1 MLRLGW
7 FSTGRGEGSRGFLEF
22 IHGKIAAGGLDARI
36 EFVFSN
42 REDGEAEGSDA
53 FLALAKRYDLPL
65 VTLSSRRY
73 RREHGGGP
81 ISDHRGPYH
90 EEVMRAISDFSP
102 DICVL
107 AGYMLITGPEMVR
120 RYQMV
125 NIHPAAPSGPAG
137 TWQDVIWMLIRD
149 EAAGSG
155 VTVHVATEVLDA
167 GPVLAYCTFPIRGGS
182 FDPLWQE
189 VEGRS
194 TEEIKAEGEEHPLFQ
209 LIRREGV
216 RRERPLLLEALR
228 LLASGRTKV
237 TGGRVVH
244 PGGAPA
250 EGRCL
255 NEEVE
260 GFLTLHRLHENST

>member
-1 MLRLGW
+1 
-7 FSTGRGEGSRGFLEF
+7 
-22 IHGKIAAGGLDARI
+22 
-36 EFVFSN
+36 
-42 REDGEAEGSDA
+42 
-53 FLALAKRYDLPL
+53 
-65 VTLSSRRY
+65 
-73 RREHGGGP
+73 
-81 ISDHRGPYH
+81 
-90 EEVMRAISDFSP
+90 MRAISAFSP

-137 TWQDVIWMLIRD
+137 TWQDVIWMLIQD
-149 EAAGSG
+149 EAAESG
-155 VTVHVATEVLDA
+155 VTVHVATEMLDA
-167 GPVLAYCTFPIRGGS
+167 GAVLAYCTFPIRGGS

-194 TEEIKAEGEEHPLFQ
+194 TEEIKAEGEEQPLFQ

-228 LLASGRTKV
+228 LLASGRIKV
-237 TGGRVVH
+237 TRGRVVD

-250 EGRCL
+250 DGRCL